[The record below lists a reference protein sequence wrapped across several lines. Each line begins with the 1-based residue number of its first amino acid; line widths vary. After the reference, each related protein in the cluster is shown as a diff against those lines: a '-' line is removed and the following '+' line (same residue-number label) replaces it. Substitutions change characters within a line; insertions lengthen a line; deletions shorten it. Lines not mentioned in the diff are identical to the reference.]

1 MQNDPSSGV
10 GSSLASKLR
19 TSLELCGSIILAIAL
34 GLSLLVQVRVWK
46 EVRNNGSEE
55 EHDDFKVRTEEKR
68 LVEMRRALEEQQTI
82 IEKLKAAHEV
92 VSKEK
97 ADGEAMRNHVRVA
110 TDNPIH
116 AD

>member
-1 MQNDPSSGV
+1 
-10 GSSLASKLR
+10 
-19 TSLELCGSIILAIAL
+19 
-34 GLSLLVQVRVWK
+34 
-46 EVRNNGSEE
+46 
-55 EHDDFKVRTEEKR
+55 
-68 LVEMRRALEEQQTI
+68 VEMRRALEEQQTI

-97 ADGEAMRNHVRVA
+97 ADVEAMRNHVRVA